1 MRALVD
7 SLFRNGIKAH
17 VLTNYYIGAEECQ
30 YCFSPKDSALAYDK
44 WGYWIGF
51 IYRAYRKLVYLALGI
66 NYHPHY
72 KQFINRYCSEND
84 YKSISAIIVSTPQPE
99 CIDVGVS
106 LSLHNKCKLVLD
118 FRDGLTYEPLAKTNF
133 VSRFINERIERRGIK
148 HADLVISVSDAI
160 TEDFKN
166 KYPTTKTKYIT
177 ITNGYLDEGSE
188 NKCES
193 SPLEPYIDD
202 SKINIV
208 FSGNIGL
215 SRKSIF
221 LSLQTFS
228 YAMKLLTQKE
238 RDSLNISFI
247 GKFLPR
253 EKLLI
258 SSFGITYPP
267 VSRVNIRKIQA
278 NSDYLLLLTG
288 PDRSVVTMKLFDY
301 LAARRPILAIGNA
314 PTPKRIL
321 EETNAGCQ
329 FSLDQQDDIARMILS
344 FTKTKILS
352 DEPIQKYRLDFL
364 MDTFTQRILEI
375 TNG

>member
-1 MRALVD
+1 MV
-7 SLFRNGIKAH
+7 K
-17 VLTNYYIGAEECQ
+17 
-30 YCFSPKDSALAYDK
+30 
-44 WGYWIGF
+44 
-51 IYRAYRKLVYLALGI
+51 
-66 NYHPHY
+66 
-72 KQFINRYCSEND
+72 
-84 YKSISAIIVSTPQPE
+84 
-99 CIDVGVS
+99 
-106 LSLHNKCKLVLD
+106 KCKLILD

-329 FSLDQQDDIARMILS
+329 FSMDQQDDIARMILS